1 MSIVTSKLRNSKRIL
16 NSFSEIISNAKLIYG
31 ENDSSE
37 LPVINVIEIH
47 PTDICDLQCSYC
59 SYKNQQHRG
68 SLNFNTVK
76 NILRLK
82 PKAVVIA
89 GGGEPTLYK
98 NEGVNLNDVIDFLS
112 ANNIAVGLITN
123 GSRKLE
129 KATLDKLSWLRVSL
143 DAINE
148 ADFFNL
154 KHGKLSVRKTFL
166 HAAINSKCQ
175 HVGIGFLYGD
185 HNINNLLSICRDIF
199 SDFNHHVNI
208 QFRPICRIQS
218 CDCPSPNYATDKSF
232 TSDRE
237 LFWQESIAQLKEQL
251 SATASEDEALYN
263 FVVNNT
269 NLLNVLTNIGERT
282 LNFTHCYS
290 TLARWLIRA
299 DGNIYPCVMKATN
312 EGLPVGNLSSLSVAE
327 INNNLKGYYDLS
339 PEFCQG
345 CEVCCRLAGVV
356 NETVDKAAQQGFI
369 PNNDSNIS
377 DYFY

>member
-1 MSIVTSKLRNSKRIL
+1 MSIVTSKLRNAKRIL
-16 NSFSEIISNAKLIYG
+16 NSFPEIINNTELIHR
-31 ENDSSE
+31 ENDCST
-37 LPVINVIEIH
+37 LPAINVIEIH

-59 SYKNQQHRG
+59 SYKHQQYRE
-68 SLNFNTVK
+68 SLNVDIVK

-98 NEGVNLNDVIDFLS
+98 NGYVDLNDIIDFLS

-123 GSRKLE
+123 GSRKL
-129 KATLDKLSWLRVSL
+129 KTSTLDKLSWLRVSL
-143 DAINE
+143 DAITE

-154 KHGKLSVRKTFL
+154 KHGKLSVRKAFL
-166 HAAINSKCQ
+166 HAAIDSTCQ

-185 HNINNLLSICRDIF
+185 HNINNLLSVCRDVF
-199 SDFNHHVNI
+199 SDFNYHVNI

-218 CDCPSPNYATDKSF
+218 CDCPSQNYAYDKNF

-237 LFWQESIAQLKEQL
+237 FFWQESIKQLTELL

-269 NLLNVLTNIGERT
+269 NLLNVLANSGEKS
-282 LNFTHCYS
+282 LSFSHCYS

-312 EGLPVGNLSSLSVAE
+312 DGLPIGNLSSLSVGE
-327 INNNLKGYYDLS
+327 INMNLKGYYNLAGN
-339 PEFCQG
+339 FCRG
-345 CEVCCRLAGVV
+345 CETCCRLAGVV
-356 NETVDKAAQQGFI
+356 NETVEKATRREPV
-369 PNNDSNIS
+369 PNHDSNIV